1 MGGGASKKKNKTQ
14 KIDNGNSIMAKK
26 ERDTNTDAT
35 STTNTTTNKS
45 NNNNNNSDPI
55 NQQIK
60 IVKPVP
66 KNIKRE
72 ESEAMVR
79 EAQKALQ
86 HMDSLSNERMKTVAA
101 TEKQDTWETQMEEDA
116 RNQTEEGRACITIQK
131 LVRKRG
137 AEKILIQKTT
147 WRNRN
152 QLELFFERH
161 ATKYTNF
168 YENVYS
174 KRIEKHNLCMDRNV
188 TTMKTTFPFPNKK
201 NSKLQYSSNNIDVV
215 LQSFRKTTEA
225 NSYLE
230 LDDFLTIIEA
240 YNNIIKLEETLIS
253 LPKKKSNIPL
263 FVIVG
268 DLHGHFEDLMEI
280 IDDNGVPTK
289 NKPYIFTGNI
299 INYGPKSIYCLTM
312 IMLWSIAEPESVYF
326 LRGNHE
332 HASYSL
338 KFGFVHEICSIYI
351 PTTENQATLHKLF
364 VSLHELFHFLP
375 LCIQLYEK
383 CLICHSGIW
392 RDERIDLESVKNIKR
407 GNEANVGNLFQKIGV
422 SVDLMQMTEE
432 ERNHCIV
439 QDILWSDLYDKS
451 ANISFNEDRG
461 ISILYDT
468 QHVQRVLEN
477 CNLNTLIIS
486 GSPLQDG
493 YKDDVAHCIR
503 VFSASS
509 YFGNKSNLGGYLLVE
524 KNELQIH
531 PCSFS
536 VKGGKRDKHY
546 HYCKYHLVLEI
557 INYTLY
563 NDQIF

>member
-14 KIDNGNSIMAKK
+14 KIDNGNPIMAKK

-60 IVKPVP
+60 IVTPVP

-101 TEKQDTWETQMEEDA
+101 TEKQDTWESQMEEDA

-201 NSKLQYSSNNIDVV
+201 NSKLQYSSNNINAV

-268 DLHGHFEDLMEI
+268 CALFSFD
-280 IDDNGVPTK
+280 
-289 NKPYIFTGNI
+289 
-299 INYGPKSIYCLTM
+299 IYD
-312 IMLWSIAEPESVYF
+312 
-326 LRGNHE
+326 
-332 HASYSL
+332 
-338 KFGFVHEICSIYI
+338 
-351 PTTENQATLHKLF
+351 Q
-364 VSLHELFHFLP
+364 
-375 LCIQLYEK
+375 K
-383 CLICHSGIW
+383 CKQFRC
-392 RDERIDLESVKNIKR
+392 
-407 GNEANVGNLFQKIGV
+407 
-422 SVDLMQMTEE
+422 
-432 ERNHCIV
+432 
-439 QDILWSDLYDKS
+439 
-451 ANISFNEDRG
+451 
-461 ISILYDT
+461 
-468 QHVQRVLEN
+468 
-477 CNLNTLIIS
+477 
-486 GSPLQDG
+486 
-493 YKDDVAHCIR
+493 
-503 VFSASS
+503 
-509 YFGNKSNLGGYLLVE
+509 
-524 KNELQIH
+524 
-531 PCSFS
+531 
-536 VKGGKRDKHY
+536 
-546 HYCKYHLVLEI
+546 
-557 INYTLY
+557 
-563 NDQIF
+563 

>member
-1 MGGGASKKKNKTQ
+1 
-14 KIDNGNSIMAKK
+14 
-26 ERDTNTDAT
+26 
-35 STTNTTTNKS
+35 
-45 NNNNNNSDPI
+45 
-55 NQQIK
+55 
-60 IVKPVP
+60 
-66 KNIKRE
+66 
-72 ESEAMVR
+72 
-79 EAQKALQ
+79 
-86 HMDSLSNERMKTVAA
+86 
-101 TEKQDTWETQMEEDA
+101 
-116 RNQTEEGRACITIQK
+116 
-131 LVRKRG
+131 
-137 AEKILIQKTT
+137 
-147 WRNRN
+147 
-152 QLELFFERH
+152 
-161 ATKYTNF
+161 
-168 YENVYS
+168 
-174 KRIEKHNLCMDRNV
+174 
-188 TTMKTTFPFPNKK
+188 
-201 NSKLQYSSNNIDVV
+201 
-215 LQSFRKTTEA
+215 
-225 NSYLE
+225 
-230 LDDFLTIIEA
+230 
-240 YNNIIKLEETLIS
+240 
-253 LPKKKSNIPL
+253 
-263 FVIVG
+263 
-268 DLHGHFEDLMEI
+268 
-280 IDDNGVPTK
+280 
-289 NKPYIFTGNI
+289 
-299 INYGPKSIYCLTM
+299 M